1 MLYLHEGEGKR
12 AVRNQIE
19 LDAFYWLAG
28 SLVVMVVGLL
38 WGAKDKLIL
47 DFAFYCALM
56 LGVFSLVLAIST
68 GRWRPIFW
76 IFHILVG
83 EIVVGLI
90 VGFLVACGAHQL
102 CL

>member
-1 MLYLHEGEGKR
+1 MLYLHEGERKR

-28 SLVVMVVGLL
+28 SLVVMVVGWI

-47 DFAFYCALM
+47 DFASYCALM

-76 IFHILVG
+76 VFQFLVG
-83 EIVVGLI
+83 EIVVDLV
-90 VGFLVACGAHQL
+90 VGFLVACAAHQM

>member
-1 MLYLHEGEGKR
+1 MLYLHEDDGKR

-19 LDAFYWLAG
+19 RDAFYWLAG
-28 SLVVMVVGLL
+28 SLVVMVVGWL

-76 IFHILVG
+76 VFQFLVG
-83 EIVVGLI
+83 EIVVGWI
-90 VGFLVACGAHQL
+90 VGVLVACGAHQL